1 MFISYNKKVTLE
13 MYLSGKIRSYN
24 KKVTLETYVYTRKKV
39 LLKWKADNKNHYTKN
54 ILKINTNYNI
64 TYIGCETMANDIK
77 TTVDELQ
84 KLININNVIGQ
95 PIETEDKV
103 LIPVM
108 RMGVGFGV
116 GENITGQEGSCAVGA
131 GAGLEPVTM
140 VMIPK
145 TGNDAEGV
153 RVLNLSKGSEA
164 NKALGDL
171 SLIVS
176 DLVKSYLGK
185 EEDHDESEYIEPE
198 FTTKVDIEDDE

>member
-1 MFISYNKKVTLE
+1 M
-13 MYLSGKIRSYN
+13 RSCF
-24 KKVTLETYVYTRKKV
+24 THRFKV
-39 LLKWKADNKNHYTKN
+39 LNYTSFSSKITVEELRKLTN
-54 ILKINTNYNI
+54 I
-64 TYIGCETMANDIK
+64 D
-77 TTVDELQ
+77 
-84 KLININNVIGQ
+84 NVIGK
-95 PIETEDKV
+95 PIETEDKI

-116 GENITGQEGSCAVGA
+116 GNNLMGKEESNAIGA
-131 GAGLEPVTM
+131 GAGVEPVSM

-145 TGNDAEGV
+145 KGNDSEGV

>member
-1 MFISYNKKVTLE
+1 

-108 RMGVGFGV
+108 R
-116 GENITGQEGSCAVGA
+116 I
-131 GAGLEPVTM
+131 AGLEPVTM